1 VRTEKN
7 FGNRRGRFW
16 RYAPLIFW
24 IIIIFVASSNTG
36 SMSNTSRIIQPL
48 LEFLFP
54 NISEIQLTAIHGY
67 TRKAAHLTFYFILG
81 ALAARAF
88 SSSLKDLLR
97 RNWLAVSFAL
107 VVAVASLDEINQ
119 SFLASRTGSIRDVL
133 IDVCGGSIAFL
144 IWFLMAKRSEPETVA
159 TG

>member
-1 VRTEKN
+1 MLAGSQITIQKEW
-7 FGNRRGRFW
+7 RGRFW

-24 IIIIFVASSNTG
+24 IIVIFIASSNTG
-36 SMSNTSRIIQPL
+36 SMSNTSRIIRPL

-54 NISEIQLTAIHGY
+54 NITEIQLTAIHGY
-67 TRKAAHLTFYFILG
+67 TRKAAHLAFYFVLG

-88 SSSLKDLLR
+88 SSSLKDSLR
-97 RNWLAVSFAL
+97 QNWLAVSFAL
-107 VVAVASLDEINQ
+107 VVAVASLDELNQ

-144 IWFLMAKRSEPETVA
+144 IWFLMIKSQNRER
-159 TG
+159 

>member
-1 VRTEKN
+1 MLAGSQITIQNEW
-7 FGNRRGRFW
+7 RGRFW

-24 IIIIFVASSNTG
+24 IIVIFIASSSTG
-36 SMSNTSRIIQPL
+36 SMSNTTRIIRPL

-67 TRKAAHLTFYFILG
+67 TRKAAHLAFYFVLG

-88 SSSLKDLLR
+88 STSLKDLLR
-97 RNWLAVSFAL
+97 QNWLVVSFAL
-107 VVAVASLDEINQ
+107 VIGVASLDEWNQ
-119 SFLASRTGSIRDVL
+119 SYLASRTGSIKDVL

-144 IWFLMAKRSEPETVA
+144 IWFLMIKSQNRER
-159 TG
+159 

>member
-1 VRTEKN
+1 MEKHL
-7 FGNRRGRFW
+7 GNWRGRFW

-24 IIIIFVASSNTG
+24 IIVIFIASSETG
-36 SMSNTSRIIQPL
+36 SMSNTSRIISPL

-67 TRKAAHLTFYFILG
+67 TRKTAHLAFYFVLG

-88 SSSLKDLLR
+88 SSSLKNLLR
-97 RNWLAVSFAL
+97 RNWLPISFVL
-107 VVAVASLDEINQ
+107 VVAVASLDELNQ
-119 SFLASRTGSIRDVL
+119 SFLASRTGSIGDIL

-144 IWFLMAKRSEPETVA
+144 IWFLMIKSQNRER
-159 TG
+159 